1 MYCKKCGKELREGAE
16 YCGNCGAP
24 VQTPPNPKKK
34 NWKWLVILAAAG
46 CIVFVLAVFAGSA
59 IAISQE
65 KEEVDENSI
74 LYEDGNMVYSPQ
86 GENIQWDEQENVIY
100 YDNLINV
107 YLMAELS
114 EREEN
119 EIAKQIDGK
128 IVTRIHGAIQFLQIK
143 VEPTDYKQIS
153 AYADELRKN
162 DKVMDALYDAPGF
175 AQPDATDENPWS
187 ADGTVIADKNSTPP
201 SGNDWWAEAV
211 GAYEVWNYIDDHKD
225 ELSDVTVGI
234 IDNGFDMDHEDLK
247 NADGSN
253 KIAPL
258 KGYEKNSEED
268 HGTHVM
274 GLIGANNNTV
284 GIRGIADLANIR
296 YVDWTPNTE
305 VSRAENYISL
315 LETGEYVR
323 IIEKMIQ
330 NGYIINNSWGWSTEL
345 LSSKEFTLAKLREI
359 LMRTTKYGKEMYERM
374 TGNRGEKYSK
384 LTYEMYCEVFKNARE
399 HEIKNCINMLLNAQT
414 MGYDKYLVVQSAG
427 NGNSSKEPVD
437 VKVNGDFC
445 GITKAIY
452 DSIPCTKT
460 KKFSYE
466 KLKEHILIV
475 CAVENMG
482 DDEKYKLAS
491 YSNYGEEIDI
501 CAPGGG
507 EKTKICSTI
516 IPEKHD
522 NVAYGVTFGTSM
534 AAPIVSGS
542 AAVLWQIAPD
552 LTAAEVK
559 KLLIET
565 AGVAHP
571 TADKDTRE
579 SYPML
584 NTAAAVKKVV
594 AEKKGA
600 THVKCETFSEETELN
615 GKKTDGEYVVAT
627 GYDAFEQEIWQFKSD
642 TIPLTEMPTYYE
654 VGVHGNKYYLEVGW
668 TLYALTLSKGEQLWS
683 CELGSSISDHVF
695 DEDDNLYVCCYYG
708 PDFCQINADGE
719 VVKQID
725 AFYTEP
731 DAMFWPSKIEY
742 GNNKVLVTM
751 DGSSDGEGG
760 IVTVDLKDYSY
771 TRSDE
776 ELVERRKNAKKAK
789 YKLLNETLKKYKD
802 AEVTPAYSEMDLDG
816 NGISEIIIRTFT
828 DQATEGGRYIYQIYS
843 YNGAKDAY
851 TCDVEEFYSFRTDEA
866 VHYYYEDKIIKL
878 AVDWSFAD
886 EVDFVI
892 YTYDGS
898 RLMEEEVTD
907 DLSSH
912 FSIEFRSIEELDL
925 EVYEKTRKEEPAD
938 PQKKY
943 NIEDFIGYYCM
954 DIDEELL
961 EKYPNMNPEIID
973 LYFNEDG
980 SLEAARKYRFGT
992 TGTSDFYSY
1001 DSYKIEGNTLICQYS
1016 RVESFFDETSET
1028 GEHRYQLTSNG
1039 NLIADQ
1045 EVWFRH
1051 NMEE

>member
-16 YCGNCGAP
+16 YCGSCGAP
-24 VQTPPNPKKK
+24 VRTPPNPKKK
-34 NWKWLVILAAAG
+34 NWKWLAILAAAG
-46 CIVFVLAVFAGSA
+46 CIVFVLAVFARST

-65 KEEVDENSI
+65 KEEVDENSTI
-74 LYEDGNMVYSPQ
+74 YADGDMVYSPQ
-86 GENIQWDEQENVIY
+86 EENLQWDENEKVTY
-100 YDNLINV
+100 YDNLVDV
-107 YLMAELS
+107 YLMEELS
-114 EREEN
+114 EREED

-128 IVTRIHGAIQFLQIK
+128 IVTRIHGAILFLQIK
-143 VEPTDYKQIS
+143 VEPKDYKQIS

-175 AQPDATDENPWS
+175 AQPDAIDENPWS

-234 IDNGFDMDHEDLK
+234 IDNGFDVDHEDLR
-247 NADGSN
+247 NAEGSD

-258 KGYEKNSEED
+258 KGYETNSEED

-296 YVDWTPNTE
+296 YVDWLLTSNTDDE
-305 VSRAENYISL
+305 EESL
-315 LETGEYVR
+315 LNNGQYIWIISNMMEKNYV
-323 IIEKMIQ
+323 
-330 NGYIINNSWGWSTEL
+330 INNSWGWSNFWVDKKQYDKSEYDNM
-345 LSSKEFTLAKLREI
+345 S
-359 LMRTTKYGKEMYERM
+359 YEDYCKTFENESAYDTRM
-374 TGNRGEKYSK
+374 C
-384 LTYEMYCEVFKNARE
+384 L
-399 HEIKNCINMLLNAQT
+399 NMLLNAHIRKIA
-414 MGYDKYLVVQSAG
+414 DKYLIIKSAG
-427 NGNSSKEPVD
+427 NGDSKNKALD
-437 VKVNGDFC
+437 VTLNGNFASITKDVFDSVIEKYFSNNVKEYLKTN
-445 GITKAIY
+445 GIT
-452 DSIPCTKT
+452 
-460 KKFSYE
+460 YE

-475 CAVENMG
+475 GAVENMAG
-482 DDEKYKLAS
+482 DGKYNLAT
-491 YSNYGEEIDI
+491 YSNYGDNVDI

-507 EKTKICSTI
+507 TEKGTQIFSTVLS
-516 IPEKHD
+516 E
-522 NVAYGVTFGTSM
+522 NGAYDEEAGTSM
-534 AAPIVSGS
+534 ATAIVSGS

-559 KLLIET
+559 KMLIENAGT
-565 AGVAHP
+565 ASP
-571 TADKDTRE
+571 TASKDKRK

-584 NTAAAVKKVV
+584 NTIAAVKKVV

-600 THVKCETFSEETELN
+600 THVKCETFSEETKLN

-627 GYDAFEQEIWQFKSD
+627 GYDAFDQEIWQFKSD

-776 ELVERRKNAKKAK
+776 ELIERKKNAKKAK

-878 AVDWSFAD
+878 AVDWTFAD

-898 RLMEEEVTD
+898 RLTEEEVTN

-912 FSIEFRSIEELDL
+912 FSVEFRNIEELDL

-992 TGTSDFYSY
+992 TGTSDFYPY

-1051 NMEE
+1051 NMEG

>member
-34 NWKWLVILAAAG
+34 NWKWLAILAAVG

-65 KEEVDENSI
+65 KEEVDENSNI
-74 LYEDGNMVYSPQ
+74 YADGDMVYNPQ
-86 GENIQWDEQENVIY
+86 KENLQWDENEEVIY
-100 YDNLINV
+100 YDNLVDV
-107 YLMAELS
+107 YLMEELS
-114 EREEN
+114 KHEED

-128 IVTRIHGAIQFLQIK
+128 IVTRIHGAILFLQIK

-175 AQPDATDENPWS
+175 AQPDAIDENPWS

-234 IDNGFDMDHEDLK
+234 IDNGFDVDHEDLR
-247 NADGSN
+247 NAEGSD
-253 KIAPL
+253 KITPL
-258 KGYEKNSEED
+258 KGYETNSEED

-296 YVDWTPNTE
+296 YVDWTPNTDDE
-305 VSRAENYISL
+305 KSENYVSL
-315 LETGEYVR
+315 LQTGQYTD
-323 IIEKMIQ
+323 IIETMIK
-330 NGYIINNSWGWSTEL
+330 NGFVINNSMGN
-345 LSSKEFTLAKLREI
+345 SSFMSEGSFNAEKFWEQLKYEDESERTHQMTYEEY
-359 LMRTTKYGKEMYERM
+359 RTTYERECDRQAQIFLDIM
-374 TGNRGEKYSK
+374 
-384 LTYEMYCEVFKNARE
+384 L
-399 HEIKNCINMLLNAQT
+399 NCTLN
-414 MGYDKYLVVQSAG
+414 GYDKYLIVQSAG
-427 NGNSSKEPVD
+427 NGNSMGDPID
-437 VKVNGDFC
+437 TTLNGLFC
-445 GITKAIY
+445 GITKSFF
-452 DSIPCTKT
+452 DSAMKQNPKSEIFKEKGIT
-460 KKFSYE
+460 YE
-466 KLKEHILIV
+466 RIKEHILIV
-475 CAVENMG
+475 GAVNNVKG
-482 DDEKYKLAS
+482 TYTLSS
-491 YSNYGEEIDI
+491 YSNYGDNVDM
-501 CAPGGG
+501 CAPGGEA
-507 EKTKICSTI
+507 EKKAQIYSTV
-516 IPEKHD
+516 IPEKHK
-522 NVAYGVTFGTSM
+522 NKGYGGMNGTSM

-668 TLYALTLSKGEQLWS
+668 TLYAFTLSKGEQLWS

-751 DGSSDGEGG
+751 EGSSDGEGG

-776 ELVERRKNAKKAK
+776 ELVESKRNAKKAK

-843 YNGAKDAY
+843 YNDAKDAY
-851 TCDVEEFYSFRTDEA
+851 ICDVEEFYSFRTDEA
-866 VHYYYEDKIIKL
+866 IHYYYEDKIIKL
-878 AVDWSFAD
+878 AVDWTFAD
-886 EVDFVI
+886 EIDFVI

-898 RLMEEEVTD
+898 RLTEEEVTD
-907 DLSSH
+907 DLSSY
-912 FSIEFRSIEELDL
+912 FSVEFRNIEELDL
-925 EVYEKTRKEEPAD
+925 EVYEKTRKEESAD

-943 NIEDFIGYYCM
+943 DIEDFIGYYCM

-961 EKYPNMNPEIID
+961 EKYSNMNPEIID

-992 TGTSDFYSY
+992 TGTSNFYPY

-1016 RVESFFDETSET
+1016 RVESFFDESSET
-1028 GEHRYQLTSNG
+1028 GEHRYQLTNNG